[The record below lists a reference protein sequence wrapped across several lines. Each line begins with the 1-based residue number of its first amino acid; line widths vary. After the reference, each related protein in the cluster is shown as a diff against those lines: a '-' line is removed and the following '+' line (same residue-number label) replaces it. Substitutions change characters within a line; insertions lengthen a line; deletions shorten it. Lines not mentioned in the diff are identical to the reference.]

1 MDKLSLETTCIGI
14 VGLLGLNLALK
25 AVSHLYKTFLRPG
38 KDLKKLGKWAVVTG
52 ATGMFFVVV
61 FATAGFLSSILVSQ
75 LSHSDRRDRKGLCIC
90 LCKEGHERCLDQ

>member
-1 MDKLSLETTCIGI
+1 MEKLSLETACVGI

-52 ATGMFFVVV
+52 ATGRWIY
-61 FATAGFLSSILVSQ
+61 GCEQ
-75 LSHSDRRDRKGLCIC
+75 LL
-90 LCKEGHERCLDQ
+90 E

>member
-1 MDKLSLETTCIGI
+1 MEKLSLETACVGI

-52 ATGMFFVVV
+52 ATGRW
-61 FATAGFLSSILVSQ
+61 I
-75 LSHSDRRDRKGLCIC
+75 
-90 LCKEGHERCLDQ
+90 

>member
-1 MDKLSLETTCIGI
+1 MILHTHKQLVTMEKLSLETACVGI

-52 ATGMFFVVV
+52 ATGRLIYVCE
-61 FATAGFLSSILVSQ
+61 Q
-75 LSHSDRRDRKGLCIC
+75 LLG
-90 LCKEGHERCLDQ
+90 